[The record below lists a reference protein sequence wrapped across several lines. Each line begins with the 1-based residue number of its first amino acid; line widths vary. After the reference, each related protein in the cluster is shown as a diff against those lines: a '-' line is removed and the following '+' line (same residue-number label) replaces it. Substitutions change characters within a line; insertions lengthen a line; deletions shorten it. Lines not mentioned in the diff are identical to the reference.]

1 LKPGNESK
9 KNDLP
14 TLYKNNAKTNLESK
28 VRAYLLSG
36 LSCGQSRS
44 PARTVFIRDVG
55 KHLKNRTMKIKF
67 NEKEKSIE
75 IKDGLKTQYLVVK
88 MTLIF
93 TLINSILFPVFVL
106 DKKQL
111 EWMGFVWIILG
122 LASMTMLIYQ
132 ILKKSASE
140 KLNLSEISSLTE
152 KQIFGRKRFSLKLKN
167 GKLRDLMEL
176 KNESDIIET
185 KKLFTNIGIET
196 N

>member
-1 LKPGNESK
+1 
-9 KNDLP
+9 
-14 TLYKNNAKTNLESK
+14 
-28 VRAYLLSG
+28 
-36 LSCGQSRS
+36 
-44 PARTVFIRDVG
+44 
-55 KHLKNRTMKIKF
+55 
-67 NEKEKSIE
+67 
-75 IKDGLKTQYLVVK
+75 